1 MFCCIK
7 INAGGAKGVKLFPG
21 IFIETQFN
29 LSNKK
34 KLQNCK
40 ISSTQKK
47 RKENEKNKFNFPRDL
62 SANRERRNT

>member
-34 KLQNCK
+34 NYKTVK
-40 ISSTQKK
+40 YRRHKK
-47 RKENEKNKFNFPRDL
+47 KEGK
-62 SANRERRNT
+62 